1 MHPHLPWCMTTHHRL
16 MLRTRAAALVYR
28 ARAVMLRSRV
38 WQLRW
43 ALPFGVAAVVLLS
56 ACGGGSKPSIAE
68 RARDRLVVDSS
79 LRPIAADSSRVPD
92 GWLAARYYF
101 GPLPGKT
108 PKNPVSGDAVV
119 WDPVPTQG
127 IGGMTVIAQGE
138 TRPDGCSVLVARIEP
153 NSYSVPDPV
162 NFSPDQDAAFTAGTM
177 QLLEVG
183 IACPIGTKQS

>member
-1 MHPHLPWCMTTHHRL
+1 
-16 MLRTRAAALVYR
+16 MLRPHVWYLRRALPVAAAALV
-28 ARAVMLRSRV
+28 
-38 WQLRW
+38 
-43 ALPFGVAAVVLLS
+43 LS

-79 LRPIAADSSRVPD
+79 LRPIAADSDRVPD

-127 IGGMTVIAQGE
+127 IGGETVIAQGE

-153 NSYSVPDPV
+153 NSYPIPDAV
-162 NFSPDQDAAFTAGTM
+162 NFSTDQDASFTAGTR
-177 QLLEVG
+177 QLIEVG
-183 IACPIGTKQS
+183 VACPIHTKQS

>member
-1 MHPHLPWCMTTHHRL
+1 MAVS
-16 MLRTRAAALVYR
+16 AA
-28 ARAVMLRSRV
+28 
-38 WQLRW
+38 
-43 ALPFGVAAVVLLS
+43 
-56 ACGGGSKPSIAE
+56 ACGGGTKSSIAE

-79 LRPIAADSSRVPD
+79 LRPIAADSSRAPD

-108 PKNPVSGDAVV
+108 PKNPVSGHAVV

-127 IGGMTVIAQGE
+127 IGGMTVIAQGR
-138 TRPDGCSVLVARIEP
+138 TRPEGCSVLVARIEP

-162 NFSPDQDAAFTAGTM
+162 NLSPDQDAAFTAGTM

>member
-1 MHPHLPWCMTTHHRL
+1 
-16 MLRTRAAALVYR
+16 MLK
-28 ARAVMLRSRV
+28 SRV
-38 WQLRW
+38 WHVRR
-43 ALPFGVAAVVLLS
+43 AVPVGVAAAVLLS
-56 ACGGGSKPSIAE
+56 ACGRGSKPSIAD

-79 LRPIAADSSRVPD
+79 LRPIAADSDRVPD

-108 PKNPVSGDAVV
+108 PKNPVSGNAVV

-127 IGGMTVIAQGE
+127 IGGMTVIARGE
-138 TRPDGCSVLVARIEP
+138 TRPEGCSVLVARIEP
-153 NSYSVPDPV
+153 NGDQVPDVV
-162 NFSPDQDAAFTAGTM
+162 NLSPDQDAAFTAGTM